1 MGGHGTPPPLPQGA
15 MFHVAVGQNQ
25 TGPFDMATLQQQ
37 AASGQL
43 TRATLVWK
51 AGMAQWAKAGEVP
64 ELAPVFSNVPPPITP

>member
-1 MGGHGTPPPLPQGA
+1 
-15 MFHVAVGQNQ
+15 
-25 TGPFDMATLQQQ
+25 MATLQQQ

-64 ELAPVFSNVPPPITP
+64 ELAQVFANVPPPINP